1 MIKKVLIALTV
12 IVFLLVLG
20 AIKITNRG
28 NITKSNP
35 PIVSPNKQAMIQITE
50 DGFVPSTLQINAG
63 TTVIWTNVDSAAHR
77 VASDPFP
84 THSGLPALDSKS
96 NIADNGTYRYTFD
109 KPGIYGYHDELNP
122 KVNGSVTVK

>member
-1 MIKKVLIALTV
+1 MLKKVLIALTV
-12 IVFLLVLG
+12 IVLLLVLG
-20 AIKITNRG
+20 AIKITNRD

-35 PIVSPNKQAMIQITE
+35 PNVSQNKQARIQITE
-50 DGFVPSTLQINAG
+50 DGFVPSALQINTG

-84 THSGLPALDSKS
+84 THSGLPTLDSKS

-122 KVNGSVTVK
+122 KVNGSVVVK